1 MMFELPSGWADME
14 VLEKL
19 ELMDL
24 LVEKVC

>member
-1 MMFELPSGWADME
+1 MMFELPFGWVDME